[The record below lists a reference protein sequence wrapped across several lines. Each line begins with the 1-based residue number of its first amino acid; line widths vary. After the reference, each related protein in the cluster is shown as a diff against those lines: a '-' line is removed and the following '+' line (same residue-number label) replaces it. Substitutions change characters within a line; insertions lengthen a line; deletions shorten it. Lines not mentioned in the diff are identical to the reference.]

1 MEPNHISAG
10 QLKTKKVIH
19 NEFMEWLQKKRR
31 ATQRR
36 PVKLFPLLVAQCF
49 FYDLNTKSVSYTH
62 LDVYKRQV

>member
-10 QLKTKKVIH
+10 QFKTKKVIH

-36 PVKLFPLLVAQCF
+36 PVKLFALLVAQCF
-49 FYDLNTKSVSYTH
+49 FYDLNTKFRA
-62 LDVYKRQV
+62 LAVYVIIWVF